1 MQINIEPIT
10 VHDRTFLVVRDDLV
24 LGGSKSRALQPLIR
38 NHPDITEY
46 VYAGPTTGHAQIAL
60 ALNCVQQG
68 KRARIF
74 CVGPLT
80 PIQTFIRAQ
89 PGVTVVHR
97 EYASLKKVQ
106 RMAEEYCQNQDQ
118 SVFLV
123 PFGFDFPEFR
133 QLLEE
138 NIHQNM
144 PLALRIS
151 PPRRVW
157 VVAGSGTLLSIL
169 YKVFPTSQF
178 GVVQVGKKVWPDQ
191 LELDRTVLYIAEEKF
206 FEVSKQPPPYPSV
219 ATYDAKVWQF
229 VLQHGENGDLVWNVA
244 ADLPGDS

>member
-10 VHDRTFLVVRDDLV
+10 VQDRTFLVVRDDLV

-38 NHPDITEY
+38 NHPEIAEY

-60 ALNCVQQG
+60 ALNCAQQG

-74 CVGPLT
+74 CVGPWM

-97 EYASLKKVQ
+97 EHASLKKVQ
-106 RMAEEYCQNQDQ
+106 RMAEEYCQKQDR

-133 QLLEE
+133 QLLEG
-138 NIHQNM
+138 N
-144 PLALRIS
+144 
-151 PPRRVW
+151 
-157 VVAGSGTLLSIL
+157 
-169 YKVFPTSQF
+169 
-178 GVVQVGKKVWPDQ
+178 
-191 LELDRTVLYIAEEKF
+191 
-206 FEVSKQPPPYPSV
+206 
-219 ATYDAKVWQF
+219 
-229 VLQHGENGDLVWNVA
+229 
-244 ADLPGDS
+244 